1 MKAKLTPAVVGFF
14 VLGALTLAIV
24 ALLSFGSTNF
34 FSKPQRFV
42 VYFDESVH
50 GLELGS
56 PVKLRGVRVGR
67 VANINVRY
75 NSQQRKSVVAVTCE
89 FTKNVIIDNKGAP
102 IDITDREELQTLID
116 QGLRAQLDLQ
126 GLATGLLYVQLDFM
140 DPLRFPVESRSI
152 EVKYAVVPTTANRK
166 LTDLDTKRL
175 ADEVSKAAN
184 SVTTFINSPEAK
196 GTFANLNTTLTELR
210 GMVASIETQANTA
223 GPELTKALQSAQ
235 TTFQTFNAAAASARH
250 LLDSSG
256 GVSSEAVETLRQLS
270 EAADAVQRLADFL
283 ERNPNALLAGRRRPD

>member
-152 EVKYAVVPTTANRK
+152 EVKYAVVP
-166 LTDLDTKRL
+166 
-175 ADEVSKAAN
+175 AAPSAISEFSA
-184 SVTTFINSPEAK
+184 SVPT
-196 GTFANLNTTLTELR
+196 
-210 GMVASIETQANTA
+210 
-223 GPELTKALQSAQ
+223 
-235 TTFQTFNAAAASARH
+235 
-250 LLDSSG
+250 SSR
-256 GVSSEAVETLRQLS
+256 T
-270 EAADAVQRLADFL
+270 
-283 ERNPNALLAGRRRPD
+283 